1 MSRTARLALNTASNA
16 ARLVVAT
23 GVWIV
28 LTPVMLRGL
37 GVAEYGTWQLAG
49 SVLGL
54 FQLLDAGFGVGVI
67 RAVGHA
73 AGDQDTDRRNRMLS
87 TYLVAYL
94 VMGLIAAVGLGLFGL
109 FFPRLFSLPAALG
122 GRAQLVLWLLGLR
135 VVVLALPLSLYR
147 GVLIGEQR
155 LGLVNLIQTI
165 SQIAYGALFVLALQ
179 RDAGIVALAAISLAT
194 MLAEHAVYAVLA
206 FRLTP
211 GLRVS
216 PALAHFSLLRQ
227 TMSLSAAQ
235 LLIALS
241 GLILLRTDPL
251 IVQLFVGLSGVAAYT
266 IALRVAEQA
275 FLGIKQFVNALSPVV
290 AQLHGT
296 GDEGM
301 QRVILL
307 SGTKLA
313 MVPAALLGGLTIAL
327 GRPALELWVG
337 PDVATIAPVMTVL
350 VLAMMLTVPQEIV
363 FNLFTYT
370 DRHALPGRAA
380 VAGALVNLGATIAL
394 APKLGLLGIALGTL
408 TATLVVDVFW
418 VLGAACRA
426 YSVRYVDYIRAALL
440 PPLALTVPLVA
451 VTSMLVHLRPPASLL
466 AVAAYALPGVALFL
480 GLFWVVGLTDD
491 ERRRIHPRTL
501 FGARTSAP
509 GRAVAEL
516 AS

>member
-37 GVAEYGTWQLAG
+37 GVAEYGTWQFAG

-337 PDVATIAPVMTVL
+337 PDVATIAPVMSGW
-350 VLAMMLTVPQEIV
+350 P
-363 FNLFTYT
+363 NSSSNG
-370 DRHALPGRAA
+370 DDC
-380 VAGALVNLGATIAL
+380 AGARDDADGAAGNRVQ
-394 APKLGLLGIALGTL
+394 PVLLHGPARATGPGGGGRRAGEPWRHHRARAEAGTARHRAGH
-408 TATLVVDVFW
+408 TDGHAGRGC
-418 VLGAACRA
+418 VLGARRRLPRLLRA
-426 YSVRYVDYIRAALL
+426 LRRLHPSRAA
-440 PPLALTVPLVA
+440 AA
-451 VTSMLVHLRPPASLL
+451 AGADRPAGGRHVD
-466 AVAAYALPGVALFL
+466 ARARAAARVAA
-480 GLFWVVGLTDD
+480 
-491 ERRRIHPRTL
+491 
-501 FGARTSAP
+501 
-509 GRAVAEL
+509 
-516 AS
+516 